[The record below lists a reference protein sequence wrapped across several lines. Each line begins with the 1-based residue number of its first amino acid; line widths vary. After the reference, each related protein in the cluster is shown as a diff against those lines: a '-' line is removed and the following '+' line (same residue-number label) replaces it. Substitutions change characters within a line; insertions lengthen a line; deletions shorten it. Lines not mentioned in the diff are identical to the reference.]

1 MNEILRNPVT
11 QLWHLSQRVTVYP
24 ELITEQCFWL
34 QLYNIDRGLLSLYF
48 YTLTG
53 RLVCKAILTHKEHFS
68 MHVIKLPASLRGGIY
83 RLSVCCGDYHY
94 LKTLIIR

>member
-1 MNEILRNPVT
+1 
-11 QLWHLSQRVTVYP
+11 
-24 ELITEQCFWL
+24 
-34 QLYNIDRGLLSLYF
+34 
-48 YTLTG
+48 
-53 RLVCKAILTHKEHFS
+53 